1 MLVSGKVS
9 KVGKMKKFLL
19 ACFGLGFALGGSYYM
34 YRRWQNSREES
45 DDADDQNDSSTTQE
59 RAPSFEPVK
68 ITLPSISDGD
78 SSGKQD
84 KAKSIKNTKSTKNNF
99 GGMRSGFLL

>member
-1 MLVSGKVS
+1 MFILITKIYTRPLSRHKGNYDFVKRCLRRFYVVLVSGKVS

-45 DDADDQNDSSTTQE
+45 DDADDQNDGSTTQ
-59 RAPSFEPVK
+59 V
-68 ITLPSISDGD
+68 
-78 SSGKQD
+78 
-84 KAKSIKNTKSTKNNF
+84 N
-99 GGMRSGFLL
+99 

>member
-1 MLVSGKVS
+1 
-9 KVGKMKKFLL
+9 MKKFLL

-45 DDADDQNDSSTTQE
+45 DDADDKNDGSTTQE

-78 SSGKQD
+78 SNGKRD
-84 KAKSIKNTKSTKNNF
+84 KAKSNKNTKSTKNNF